1 MFWLIVAT
9 LCSSFVKGICG
20 FADGLVFTTILSFS
34 INNID
39 ISPLEL
45 MIASPGNVIIA
56 WKERKNLDWKV
67 CLPIVTLVLLG
78 DIPGI
83 FLLKNVDARIIKI
96 IFGVIIIGMAVEML
110 LREKAKKRGR
120 QSGLGL
126 TVIGLLS
133 GILCGLYGIGALLA
147 AYMDRVTE
155 DSHSFKGN
163 LCFVFSVECTFRII
177 VYSCVGILTWSVFS
191 QAVLMIPVMLLG
203 LALGI
208 KSSSR
213 FDEKFTKKLVMIIL
227 MLSGAALIVNNLG

>member
-83 FLLKNVDARIIKI
+83 FLLKNVDARIIKV

-110 LREKAKKRGR
+110 FREKAEKRGR

-147 AYMDRVTE
+147 AYMDRVTQ
-155 DSHSFKGN
+155 DSHSFKAN
-163 LCFVFSVECTFRII
+163 LCFVFSIECTFRII
-177 VYSCVGILTWSVFS
+177 AYACTGILNWTIFFN
-191 QAVLMIPVMLLG
+191 AVMMIPVMLLG
-203 LALGI
+203 LTMGI
-208 KSSSR
+208 RCSSR
-213 FDEKFTKKLVMIIL
+213 FNEKLTKKLVLIIL

>member
-9 LCSSFVKGICG
+9 LYSSFVKGICG

>member
-83 FLLKNVDARIIKI
+83 FLLKNVDARIIKV

>member
-83 FLLKNVDARIIKI
+83 FLLKNVDARIIKV

-110 LREKAKKRGR
+110 FREKAKKRGR

-147 AYMDRVTE
+147 AYMDRVTK

-177 VYSCVGILTWSVFS
+177 VYSYVGILTWSVFS

>member
-83 FLLKNVDARIIKI
+83 FLLKNVDARIIKV

-110 LREKAKKRGR
+110 FREKAKKRGR